1 MADRRV
7 GKRYEIIAELG
18 TGSMGVVF
26 RALDRLTGQP
36 VALKQVVIPA
46 DKLNYASRSVGSDPH
61 LTLAQEFR
69 ILASL
74 RHPNIISVLDYG
86 FDEARQPYVTM
97 ELLDHAVSVL
107 EAGEGQPLQ
116 ARLDLLVQML
126 QALTYLHR
134 RGALHRDLKPSNVLV
149 QDGVVKVLDFGLS
162 VMNEQAPAGEV
173 AGTPNYMAPEL
184 WFGDAATKQSDL
196 YAFGVIAYRLISG
209 QLPYNAS
216 SIQRLYQEVQNK
228 APDLDVLGDNE
239 MLKFVIGRLL
249 TKDPAERLSDAG
261 RVMMM
266 FNQAS
271 KQKFTTETAATRE
284 SFLQAASFVGR
295 EPELAQLTILL
306 TQILSGPG
314 STVLIAGESG
324 VGKSRLLEEL
334 RTRALVNGAL
344 VLRGQAVSEGSSP
357 YDLWRD
363 AIRWL
368 IVLANPDDRQASI
381 LKTLVPDIATL
392 LNRTTVPDAPEV
404 APQAAYTRLLLAIE
418 GLFQTVQQ
426 PTLLILEDL
435 HWADSESLTVLA
447 RIIGL
452 TQNLPLLIVGSY
464 RGDET
469 PNLPVLLPGA
479 AVMPLNRLTVE
490 ETGQLAEA
498 MLGSVGRS
506 ANLLKLLQHETE
518 GNAFFLVEVV
528 RALAEESGQLNEIGS
543 SPLPPRVLTGGVQG
557 VVQRRLNRVP
567 PAARPLLQVA
577 AVAGR
582 QLDMAVIREVMGK
595 ENAPYLDHW
604 LSDCSDAAVL
614 EVQEGHWRFAH
625 NKLRDGVLSELKPPL
640 LSDLHRQVALGIE
653 ATSLYSAKQTAA
665 VLAYHWRMAG
675 DVEREEHFAALAGE
689 QALHSS
695 AWQVAQVFLRRALE
709 LQTQV
714 ESTKRKEALLK
725 QQLGDAT
732 REVGQKDA
740 AETLFSESLT
750 LYREVGYRWGIAA
763 TLNRI
768 GMLAAEKQ
776 DYPRAAA
783 ALIEA
788 LQISMEAR
796 ALQVAVTS
804 LAAMAGLLAKAGD
817 KTVALEYAALA
828 LNHPACDGQTRLIA
842 ERVIADL
849 QSELPK
855 ADFDSAVE
863 RGKQREL
870 KEVTAAILKT

>member
-1 MADRRV
+1 MTERMV
-7 GKRYEIIAELG
+7 GKRYQIIAELG
-18 TGSMGVVF
+18 AGSMGTVF
-26 RALDRLTGQP
+26 RAVDRLTGQP
-36 VALKQVVIPA
+36 IALKQVNIPA
-46 DKLNYASRSVGSDPH
+46 EKLSHGSRGAGDNPN

-86 FDEARQPYVTM
+86 FDEARQPYVAM
-97 ELLDHAVSVL
+97 ELLDHGVSVL
-107 EAGEGQPLQ
+107 DAGQDQPLDF
-116 ARLDLLVQML
+116 RLDLLVQML

-134 RGALHRDLKPSNVLV
+134 RNVLHRDLKPSNVLV
-149 QDGVVKVLDFGLS
+149 EDGVVKVLDFGLS
-162 VMNEQAPAGEV
+162 VMSEQAPSGEV

-184 WFGDAATKQSDL
+184 WFGDPASKQSDL

-209 QLPYNAS
+209 KLPYNAS

-228 APDLDVLGDNE
+228 APDLTLLGDNE

-249 TKDPAERLSDAG
+249 LKTPAERLSDAG
-261 RVMMM
+261 RVMFM

-284 SFLQAASFVGR
+284 SFLQAATFVGR
-295 EPELAQLTILL
+295 ERELAQLTILL
-306 TQILSGPG
+306 NQALSGPG
-314 STVLIAGESG
+314 SACLIAGESG
-324 VGKSRLLEEL
+324 VGKSRLLDEL

-368 IVLANPDDRQASI
+368 IVLANPDDRQTSV

-392 LNRTTVPDAPEV
+392 LNRTNVPDAPDV
-404 APQAAYTRLLLAIE
+404 APQAAYTRLLMAIE
-418 GLFQTVQQ
+418 SLFQTVKQ

-447 RIIGL
+447 RL
-452 TQNLPLLIVGSY
+452 LVFAQRLPILIVGSY
-464 RGDET
+464 RDDET
-469 PNLPVLLPGA
+469 PNLPVLLPGMS
-479 AVMPLNRLTVE
+479 VLHLNRLTVE

-498 MLGSVGRS
+498 MLGEHGRS
-506 ANLLKLLQHETE
+506 ANLLRLLQHETE

-528 RALAEESGQLNEIGS
+528 RALAEESGQLDEIGS

-557 VVQRRLNRVP
+557 VVQRRLTRVP
-567 PAARPLLQVA
+567 PAARLLLQVA

-582 QLDMAVIREVMGK
+582 QLDMSVIREVLGK

-604 LSDCSDAAVL
+604 LSDCGDAAVL

-640 LSDLHRQVALGIE
+640 GDLHRQVAVGIE
-653 ATSLYSAKQTAA
+653 TVNQYSAKQTAA
-665 VLAYHWRMAG
+665 VLAYHWRMAQ
-675 DVEREEHFAALAGE
+675 DVEREEHYAALAGE

-695 AWQVAQVFLRRALE
+695 AYQVAQVFLRRALE
-709 LQTQV
+709 LQDQV
-714 ESTKRKEALLK
+714 ESSKRKQALLK
-725 QQLGDAT
+725 QQLGDAS
-732 REVGQKDA
+732 RELGQADA
-740 AETLFSESLT
+740 AQALFEESLL
-750 LYREVGYRWGIAA
+750 LYREIGYRWGVASS
-763 TLNRI
+763 LNKL
-768 GMLAAEKQ
+768 GMVASEKK
-776 DYPRAAA
+776 DYSRAAS

-788 LQISMEAR
+788 LQIAMEAR
-796 ALQVAVTS
+796 ALTVAVTS

-817 KTVALEYAALA
+817 KTVALEYATLA
-828 LNHPACDGQTRLIA
+828 INHPACDGQTRLLA
-842 ERVIADL
+842 EHVTTHL
-849 QSELPK
+849 QAELPQ
-855 ADFDSAVE
+855 ATFTSAVE
-863 RGKQREL
+863 RGKTREL

>member
-1 MADRRV
+1 MADRMV

-26 RALDRLTGQP
+26 RALDRLTGQH
-36 VALKQVVIPA
+36 VALKQVIIPA
-46 DKLNYASRSVGSDPH
+46 DKLNYTSRSVGSDPH

-97 ELLDHAVSVL
+97 ELLDHAITVL

-116 ARLDLLVQML
+116 TRLDLLVQML

-134 RGALHRDLKPSNVLV
+134 RGALHRDLKPSNVMV
-149 QDGVVKVLDFGLS
+149 EDGVVKVLDFGLS
-162 VMNEQAPAGEV
+162 VMSEQAPAGEV

-196 YAFGVIAYRLISG
+196 YAFGVIAYRLVSG

-228 APDLDVLGDNE
+228 APDLTPLGDNE
-239 MLKFVIGRLL
+239 MLKFVIGKLL
-249 TKDPAERLSDAG
+249 SKDPAERLSDAG

-271 KQKFTTETAATRE
+271 NQKFTTETAATRE

-295 EPELAQLTILL
+295 ERELAQLTIMLN
-306 TQILSGPG
+306 QIMSGPG
-314 STVLIAGESG
+314 SAVLLAGESG
-324 VGKSRLLEEL
+324 VGKSRLLDEL
-334 RTRALVNGAL
+334 RTRSLVNGAL
-344 VLRGQAVSEGSSP
+344 VLRGQAISEGSSP

-381 LKTLVPDIATL
+381 LKTLVPDIAKL

-435 HWADSESLTVLA
+435 HWADNESLTVLA
-447 RIIGL
+447 RVIGL
-452 TQNLPLLIVGSY
+452 TTHLPLLIVGSY

-479 AVMPLNRLTVE
+479 AVIPLNRLTVE

-498 MLGSVGRS
+498 MLGSVGRN

-528 RALAEESGQLNEIGS
+528 RALAEESGQLAEIGS

-625 NKLRDGVLSELKPPL
+625 NKLRDGVLSELHPPL
-640 LSDLHRQVALGIE
+640 LNDLHRQVALGIE

-665 VLAYHWRMAG
+665 VLGLSLAHGAG
-675 DVEREEHFAALAGE
+675 CRARGAFRRCRRGAGASQQRLAGRAGLPGARPRTSGSGRKHE
-689 QALHSS
+689 TQTGIAQA
-695 AWQVAQVFLRRALE
+695 AVGRRHPRSRSGGRGRSPV
-709 LQTQV
+709 Q
-714 ESTKRKEALLK
+714 RKSGTLPRSRLP
-725 QQLGDAT
+725 LGHRRD
-732 REVGQKDA
+732 
-740 AETLFSESLT
+740 SESH
-750 LYREVGYRWGIAA
+750 R
-763 TLNRI
+763 
-768 GMLAAEKQ
+768 
-776 DYPRAAA
+776 D
-783 ALIEA
+783 
-788 LQISMEAR
+788 AR
-796 ALQVAVTS
+796 RRK
-804 LAAMAGLLAKAGD
+804 AGLSPRRRCPHRSPANFDGSPRIAGRRDLAGGDGGAVGESRRQNRCPRICDAG
-817 KTVALEYAALA
+817 AQS
-828 LNHPACDGQTRLIA
+828 PRL
-842 ERVIADL
+842 
-849 QSELPK
+849 
-855 ADFDSAVE
+855 
-863 RGKQREL
+863 
-870 KEVTAAILKT
+870 